1 MAITIPRNLRRSLYR
16 TVFLFSV
23 VLLIFTNNRKNS
35 YSDSSDY
42 DIRKHIKPT
51 FEQNVHSRLI
61 ENRKK
66 MNLTTLEADEI
77 YASMGEW
84 DKVKDKKALMAELE
98 RLEKKSMEYLKR
110 DMAVM
115 NKQKLATEW
124 CVKARQNDI
133 WWF

>member
-1 MAITIPRNLRRSLYR
+1 MAITIPRNLRRSIYR

-23 VLLIFTNNRKNS
+23 VTLIFTNNKNS
-35 YSDSSDY
+35 ESDY

-51 FEQNVHSRLI
+51 FEEDIHRRFVQNRHR
-61 ENRKK
+61 

-84 DKVKDKKALMAELE
+84 DKVKNKKALMEELG
-98 RLEKKSMEYLKR
+98 RLEKKSYEYLKR

-115 NKQKLATEW
+115 NKQKLAT
-124 CVKARQNDI
+124 VD
-133 WWF
+133 